1 MTDDKRPTTE
11 KATLMALMLGDI
23 GELNDLV
30 EQLKKDLPKIL
41 GDIRTAL
48 RVTDVRGVFQ
58 QFIVYITGGAVVCV
72 LTGALAGYM
81 VRMGTDEANRST
93 AQELVTAAGARADA
107 AELKAAAAEET
118 AQTAANARANA
129 AIEVIRKEAKW
140 ASTEDGKLAKNFFE
154 KGGGK
159 GAAMCNQ
166 PTWDV
171 VESKSGRWCIP
182 QRRDLIGGDSEKY
195 GWKLP

>member
-1 MTDDKRPTTE
+1 MADDKRAVTE
-11 KATLMALMLGDI
+11 KDALMAILLGDV
-23 GELNDLV
+23 GELNDQIG
-30 EQLKKDLPKIL
+30 QLKTDLPAIL
-41 GDIRTAL
+41 GDIRKAL

-58 QFIVYITGGAVVCV
+58 QFIVYVTGGAVVCV
-72 LTGALAGYM
+72 LTGAMAGYM

-93 AQELVTAAGARADA
+93 AQELVTAASARADA

-118 AQTAANARANA
+118 AQTAANARANE

-140 ASTEDGKLAKNFFE
+140 ASTEDGKLAKRFFE

-182 QRRDLIGGDSEKY
+182 QRRDLIGGDSEIY